1 MDRASQDKRFWRALM
16 EKGSEAL
23 SEYGLTSEAK
33 AAIISGDLNWIL
45 KNTGDL
51 TDEQLK

>member
-1 MDRASQDKRFWRALM
+1 M